1 MPELGSRQNMT
12 GMETKRARGKCIAN
26 ALVCQLCW
34 TFLLPLTVV
43 QPCNHSKLWV
53 YQVLLQ
59 TLTPSLPP
67 GNRSIMCV
75 DNGTCPPLPRTF
87 LLGED
92 TSTAIPHRMWRQFC
106 KHQLA
111 ILWISSA
118 VGNSGILLCSETNFI
133 FYCTWGGF
141 KKRWRLKTYMSPQV
155 QRQIYRCTALEH
167 APYTCISLVPN
178 CLQRHNHAADSN
190 ELYYSYLRGPKF
202 CFESNTSLTYLP
214 STSARIVQKQ
224 LGGRVPYIGGRIET
238 HVGYVVSGGDPP
250 RSHCGRRQCPSPYFI
265 FLISKRRI
273 FVDC

>member
-133 FYCTWGGF
+133 FYCTWG
-141 KKRWRLKTYMSPQV
+141 V
-155 QRQIYRCTALEH
+155 QKALALEDVH
-167 APYTCISLVPN
+167 VSTGSATDLPLHCSRARTVYVYITC
-178 CLQRHNHAADSN
+178 
-190 ELYYSYLRGPKF
+190 PKLSSEAQP
-202 CFESNTSLTYLP
+202 CS
-214 STSARIVQKQ
+214 R
-224 LGGRVPYIGGRIET
+224 
-238 HVGYVVSGGDPP
+238 
-250 RSHCGRRQCPSPYFI
+250 
-265 FLISKRRI
+265 
-273 FVDC
+273 